1 MLHAVA
7 QPDKTK
13 PPETRPLDGNPQR
26 HAEGRHGTVGSA
38 MEVGGAR
45 ASVPILVR
53 IRSVSLAPHPFPPK
67 LSLDQADEIRRLRA
81 RGLPLAELAGRFGV
95 AKSSVSAIVHLKA
108 HVPNG
113 ALRVAL
119 PKFEA
124 ALLDEIAE
132 DEGVPVEK
140 LAADLLVEALRSRA
154 W

>member
-1 MLHAVA
+1 
-7 QPDKTK
+7 
-13 PPETRPLDGNPQR
+13 
-26 HAEGRHGTVGSA
+26 
-38 MEVGGAR
+38 
-45 ASVPILVR
+45 
-53 IRSVSLAPHPFPPK
+53 VSLAPHPFPPK